1 MNIRKPSDYSSLY
14 SALDVLMG
22 SDLAEMELYCEIGRA
37 VCGRTEKG
45 AAVMAAEY
53 LQSRYPERKG
63 FSPRN
68 LRRMRLFYLTY
79 GNTPD
84 RLEKALKLAW
94 TQNVTILEACEA
106 AEERAWY
113 LNAALEHGWNKA
125 ELLRQIQNGAWGLHR
140 LDEPEDICY
149 TEEKE
154 TVTECGER
162 EKILFICHG
171 NICRSPM
178 AEYVMK
184 DLVKKAGLESQFRIA
199 SAATSR
205 EEIGNPVYPPAQRK
219 LAEHGIGCSCH
230 AARQL
235 VNSDYEKY
243 DLLIGMDQANLR
255 DMYRIC
261 GGDFADKM
269 HLLLDY
275 TDRPNQEVADPWY
288 TDNFEA
294 TWRDVSDGCQGL
306 LDHLMIT

>member
-113 LNAALEHGWNKA
+113 LKAALEYGWGKT
-125 ELLRQIQNGAWGLHR
+125 ELLRQIQNDAWGLHR

-149 TEEKE
+149 TEEKG

-162 EKILFICHG
+162 EKDPFYLPWQYPKKPRKSLLYQWLSSLRWRLLHHNYTICE
-171 NICRSPM
+171 R
-178 AEYVMK
+178 A
-184 DLVKKAGLESQFRIA
+184 
-199 SAATSR
+199 
-205 EEIGNPVYPPAQRK
+205 
-219 LAEHGIGCSCH
+219 
-230 AARQL
+230 
-235 VNSDYEKY
+235 
-243 DLLIGMDQANLR
+243 
-255 DMYRIC
+255 
-261 GGDFADKM
+261 
-269 HLLLDY
+269 
-275 TDRPNQEVADPWY
+275 
-288 TDNFEA
+288 
-294 TWRDVSDGCQGL
+294 
-306 LDHLMIT
+306 LM